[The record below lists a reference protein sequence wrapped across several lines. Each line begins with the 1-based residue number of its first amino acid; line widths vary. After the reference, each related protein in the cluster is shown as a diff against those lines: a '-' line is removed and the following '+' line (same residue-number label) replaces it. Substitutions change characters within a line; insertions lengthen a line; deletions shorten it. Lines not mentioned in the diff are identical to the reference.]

1 MLQCWDENPFQRP
14 TFTELREHLDET
26 ISAGDKY
33 FTFDINQ
40 ENTYYNAASFKSI
53 VSENEEDEMVID
65 ELMNRPMQVK
75 KAEELKESEHNEENI
90 EKSLTPEEVEEA
102 KKLAEKVK
110 KLEKDEAPNKWGRYM
125 NPQFLLASDDEK
137 LKKLMSQFEQNNRI
151 NNRYISQRVL
161 KTQSAGSKAPYN
173 TSSIFMNQGES
184 TLAIA

>member
-1 MLQCWDENPFQRP
+1 MLHCWNEDPFQRP

-40 ENTYYNAASFKSI
+40 ENTYYNVASFKSV

-65 ELMNRPMQVK
+65 EWMSRPMQVK
-75 KAEELKESEHNEENI
+75 KAEELKESQQKEENI
-90 EKSLTPEEVEEA
+90 EKSLTPEEAKEE
-102 KKLAEKVK
+102 KKLAEKIK
-110 KLEKDEAPNKWGRYM
+110 ELENDETTNKGGRYM

-161 KTQSAGSKAPYN
+161 KTQSAGSKTPYN
-173 TSSIFMNQGES
+173 TSPFYISQGES